1 MVNGVKLEDRLDGA
15 SNFVSLRIWI
25 MVVLRELELE
35 VYVEENKAMPED
47 GPNKTIWKW
56 HNDKA
61 MKIINWL
68 CKRSNSSA
76 YRKSHNR
83 IWDVYDY
90 SKLIWNQ

>member
-1 MVNGVKLEDRLDGA
+1 
-15 SNFVSLRIWI
+15 

-61 MKIINWL
+61 MKIIN
-68 CKRSNSSA
+68 
-76 YRKSHNR
+76 
-83 IWDVYDY
+83 
-90 SKLIWNQ
+90 